1 MLDQEHPQGEDDMR
15 RARILFAC
23 VTVLAMGLVAGS
35 ASAATGAG
43 TPERAAAASSGRR
56 LIRPPVSA
64 TTTSSSP
71 HLPSTPWSSIASMT
85 TGVTQSGG
93 GAFSA
98 QRFYVPGG
106 YTGATTLTDAMQVY
120 NPATN
125 SWITLANDPL
135 PAGPWADAAVCTDP
149 ATGKI
154 YVLNGVD
161 GSFFYA
167 AMQVFNPSAAAGARW
182 SPGVYPQISPTN
194 VYFSQGSG
202 CSVISGI
209 LYLYGGYGLVGD
221 PAGTCCSILNKTW
234 AFNIA
239 TQTWSDT
246 GKPMAV
252 ARLWFA
258 YMTVGAKAA
267 VAGGDVNLTTDAG
280 TARVEKFDPA
290 TGWSNLP
297 NMPQAR
303 VAPGIGFINGIILI
317 YGGVN
322 FVAGVIY
329 NSTLACQ
336 VSAGC
341 AAWGTTTRTL
351 NTARAFFMTA
361 IGAGSFANRVF
372 LAGGS
377 DSSGNVLSSAE
388 QLP

>member
-1 MLDQEHPQGEDDMR
+1 MVRPP
-15 RARILFAC
+15 
-23 VTVLAMGLVAGS
+23 
-35 ASAATGAG
+35 ASAA
-43 TPERAAAASSGRR
+43 
-56 LIRPPVSA
+56 
-64 TTTSSSP
+64 TSSSP
-71 HLPSTPWSSIASMT
+71 HVASTPWSSIASLT

-98 QRFYVPGG
+98 GRLYVPGG
-106 YTGATTLTDAMQVY
+106 FTGATTLTSAMQAY
-120 NPATN
+120 TPGTN
-125 SWITLANDPL
+125 TWATLASDPL
-135 PAGPWADAAVCTDP
+135 PAGPWADAAVCTNP

-154 YVLNGVD
+154 YVINGVD

-167 AMQVFNPSAAAGARW
+167 AMQVFTPSAPAGSRW

-194 VYFSQGSG
+194 IYFSQGSG
-202 CSVISGI
+202 CSVINGV

-239 TQTWSDT
+239 SQTWSDT
-246 GKPMAV
+246 AKPLAV
-252 ARLWFA
+252 ARMWFA
-258 YMTVGAKAA
+258 YTTLGTKAF

-303 VAPGIGFINGIILI
+303 VAAGIGYTSGKILI

-322 FVAGVIY
+322 FVAGTIY

-336 VSAGC
+336 ISAGC
-341 AAWGTTTRTL
+341 AGWGTTARTL
-351 NTARAFFMTA
+351 NTARSFFMTA
-361 IGAGSFANRVF
+361 IGTGASAGAVF

-377 DSSGNVLSSAE
+377 DASGNVLSSAE
-388 QLP
+388 RLP